1 MSLRGCLAATCKRL
15 SFTQEG
21 IEAKEQGQRKDSPG
35 EGDRERKTGERVVE
49 GGHGERKPAAHVL
62 RTRTNWTHSPVQL
75 CRANALFFSVFLA
88 NLHPELLIQLV
99 LGGAQVSVLL
109 FKVFQGFNC
118 SGKPGLGTYR
128 GFDS

>member
-1 MSLRGCLAATCKRL
+1 MTENGR
-15 SFTQEG
+15 Q
-21 IEAKEQGQRKDSPG
+21 
-35 EGDRERKTGERVVE
+35 ERVVK

-62 RTRTNWTHSPVQL
+62 RTRANWTHSPVQS
-75 CRANALFFSVFLA
+75 CGANALFFSVFPV

-99 LGGAQVSVLL
+99 PGGAQVSVF

-118 SGKPGLGTYR
+118 SGKPGLGTSR